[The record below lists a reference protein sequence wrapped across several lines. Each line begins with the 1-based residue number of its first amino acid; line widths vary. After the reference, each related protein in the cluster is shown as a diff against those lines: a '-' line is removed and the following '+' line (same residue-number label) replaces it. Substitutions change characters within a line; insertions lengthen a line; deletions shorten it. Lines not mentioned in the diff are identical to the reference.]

1 LEPFQP
7 VSFVK
12 SSPVFVFNVLFTI
25 SVTSLKLKV
34 LYQFT
39 VSALLSLSPLLV
51 FPFLSRVLGPENIG
65 KVNFVDYSVQF
76 LILLASFGIPFY
88 GVREIARVRNN
99 KAARKQLVSEL
110 VLLHILTS
118 TLCLL
123 AFLMLV
129 FLSPESYG
137 EKQLVIL
144 GALNLLATAFGTE
157 WFIHGLEDFKFLAS
171 RSFLFKLASVLAI
184 FLLLREPE
192 HYIRYYAILVLTNLF
207 TLATDLGYVLRHI
220 GLRFAGLGL
229 KKHLAPLSLFFLTS
243 LSLSVY
249 NYFDTVLLGMIAGS
263 FAVGIYTTPLKLI
276 RLSHNMINDVGGVL
290 LPRLSS
296 LIQENQQVEISRL
309 LNKSVL
315 YVLTV
320 TLPLGFMLYLLAPEI
335 ILTLAGDQFSDAI
348 SVLQI
353 LASLPLIIGLS
364 NVFFIQILLPFG
376 KEKRILAGVIGGA
389 VISITSNLILCPLY
403 GAEGAAYACIIAEL
417 SVTVFLG
424 ISALK
429 QVRLHLSRFQTG
441 GIFLSCLPL
450 IPVVLFFRHWI
461 GSSLLV
467 LLAAG
472 MVGLLFYTF
481 FQLRVFKNPV
491 VKDILLFIKKLA
503 GFAKSPSDERN
514 S

>member
-1 LEPFQP
+1 M
-7 VSFVK
+7 
-12 SSPVFVFNVLFTI
+12 
-25 SVTSLKLKV
+25 TSLKLKV
-34 LYQFT
+34 FYQFT

-65 KVNFVDYSVQF
+65 KVNFIDYSVQF

-88 GVREIARVRNN
+88 GVREVARVKND
-99 KAARKQLVSEL
+99 KPALKKLISEL
-110 VLLHILTS
+110 VLLHVLTS
-118 TLCLL
+118 ILCLL
-123 AFLMLV
+123 AFLLLV

-157 WFIHGLEDFKFLAS
+157 WFIHGLEDFKFLAR
-171 RSFLFKLASVLAI
+171 RSFLFKLMSVLAI
-184 FLLLREPE
+184 FLLLRAPE
-192 HYIRYYAILVLTNLF
+192 DYILYYTILVVTNIL
-207 TLATDLGYVLRHI
+207 TLATDLGYVFRHT
-220 GLRFAGLGL
+220 GLRFTGLRL

-296 LIQENQQVEISRL
+296 LIQENQQLEISRL

-320 TLPLGFMLYLLAPEI
+320 TIPLGSMLYLLAPEI
-335 ILTLAGDQFSDAI
+335 ILTLAGEQFSEAI
-348 SVLQI
+348 SVLRI
-353 LASLPLIIGLS
+353 LAPLPLIIGLS

-376 KEKRILAGVIGGA
+376 KEKRILAGVVGGA
-389 VISITSNLILCPLY
+389 VISITSNLILCPLF
-403 GAEGAAYACIIAEL
+403 GAQGAAYACIIAES
-417 SVTVFLG
+417 SVTIFLG
-424 ISALK
+424 ASALK
-429 QVRLHLSRFQTG
+429 QVELKLSWLQTA
-441 GIFLSCLPL
+441 GIIMSCLPL
-450 IPVVLFFRHWI
+450 IPVVLLFRYWI
-461 GSSLLV
+461 GSPLLV

-472 MVGLLFYTF
+472 SVGILLYTL
-481 FQLRVFKNPV
+481 FQLHVFKNPV
-491 VKDILLFIKKLA
+491 VKDILLFVKKLA
-503 GFAKSPSDERN
+503 GFAKSSTDERN
-514 S
+514 N